1 MNASVIASQTIL
13 LIIQQNN
20 IKIHGERI
28 YKPIMSQDCSS
39 RLAKQLISEPYQD
52 WKDLLEDIKN
62 HAFIAYHLNSMA
74 QLNKFMG
81 TMNNPGRSITVT
93 ISGKNEENRKWR
105 KFDAYY

>member
-1 MNASVIASQTIL
+1 MNASVIATQTIL

-20 IKIHGERI
+20 IKIHGERV

-39 RLAKQLISEPYQD
+39 RLAKLISEPYQD
-52 WKDLLEDIKN
+52 WKDLLEGIKN

-81 TMNNPGRSITVT
+81 TMNNPGKSITVT
-93 ISGKNEENRKWR
+93 ISGKNEENRK
-105 KFDAYY
+105 